1 MEVARLSPNGTL
13 DESACFEPPTNLFWH
28 DSTITEEFVVGVT
41 APFAATT
48 KAVLGALLGLGGIGG
63 AYKWDDTQKAEVLY
77 FILLHLIIFV
87 NVFGFVRGKRGGG
100 EGCMDYWVQAGEQ
113 RRVRTYRGR

>member
-1 MEVARLSPNGTL
+1 MEVARLSPDGTL
-13 DESACFEPPTNLFWH
+13 DQSACFAPPTNLFWH

-77 FILLHLIIFV
+77 CMLVHLVMCV
-87 NVFGFVRGKRGGG
+87 NVFGFINGERGGRGGG
-100 EGCMDYWVQAGEQ
+100 VY
-113 RRVRTYRGR
+113 